1 MKEAQPYRIPSGSNG
16 LTLASSF
23 LKGEKS
29 LVVLAAKHVRSAVA
43 RHDLELA
50 HELLR
55 DLAWRNRS
63 AFDEFMAKY
72 AGDLPDEAREELRRL

>member
-1 MKEAQPYRIPSGSNG
+1 MGPAAWASIARALG
-16 LTLASSF
+16 LAFASSLF
-23 LKGEKS
+23 KGDKS
-29 LVVLAAKHVRSAVA
+29 LVVMAAKQVRSAVA
-43 RHDLELA
+43 QRDLELA

-72 AGDLPDEAREELRRL
+72 ASDLPDDAREELQRL